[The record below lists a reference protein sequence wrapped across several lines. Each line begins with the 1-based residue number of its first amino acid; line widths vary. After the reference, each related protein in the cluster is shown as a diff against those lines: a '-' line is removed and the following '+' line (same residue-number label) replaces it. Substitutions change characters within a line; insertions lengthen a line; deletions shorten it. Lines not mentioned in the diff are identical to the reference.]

1 MAPKDFNVT
10 HSVSNNVKN
19 DIILLPID
27 LNKKGNFSDYHYLK
41 EDLVVL
47 GFGSKGLKSLTDS
60 QKESI
65 LNNTALMLYTE
76 MNLQISINEAK
87 NKDKRSWLINE
98 LYYSKDLVMTFDY
111 VKNGF
116 GSVTDNLFLK
126 MNLRAYHLIKWA
138 TQDDLNALSN
148 ALYQEYKSE
157 PGFTFTSENIKEVII
172 REFSNQTDDLNNQS
186 SYLSKLTSKH
196 NVNEVYYQNSCG
208 ERTITLHVY
217 QNRNTTYFEYTTTQE
232 VVEKTGLSLGN
243 EPFVVFKKNNI
254 WVKSELPINFLY
266 NNGDCPTQNTVSKT
280 EQDHF
285 KEKIAAFIDFSYLS
299 KTEKELFLIE
309 QKVKTILDNP
319 LYKNVR
325 LKVNVSIASQEVDP
339 KQSKLL
345 DRRQSGSLITTSRK
359 SFQNYKTYQ
368 SPEITLDIKVLKDG
382 TINIANIV
390 NKQYLKEY
398 EDQWAKMISD
408 RGLDLKV
415 SDLRKQVHDDIRDL
429 AKANAEASFYKTFIQ
444 DLKASLSDRIANYV
458 EGIAATQK
466 VAKHVWE
473 NTEVNPS
480 IWHSKEAEHNEWPN
494 YMNQTPVLVG
504 ALDGVIDEIIGLP
517 AAIKQ
522 FYFLTT
528 DPKQRDAFGKVFTKE
543 GFAQM
548 LEGMKKEA
556 VETVN
561 DDEKLEHFTGKTTVS
576 VVTTLSGVGLL
587 TKLGKADKFLEVLE
601 EATKRVDNLPSP
613 KFQRITD
620 LVKKNKR
627 TVADEAELRK
637 LVDDVG
643 DDSLSDAAAELL
655 DLAEL
660 AKKQKKIYTWEDIKA
675 FFKRGNDFNRKVR
688 DKFPPKYD
696 FHEIRVDV
704 EVVIKGKKQIKQY
717 FLDSYSHGK
726 HIVSR
731 KATDFNKIK
740 LKTFEGY
747 LLELKKKYPVGAKI
761 TSIKDAKDLS
771 GKVLEG
777 KLTIEVPFSNKA
789 SKRLKEFQDLADKH
803 KIKLVFEPE

>member
-1 MAPKDFNVT
+1 MIPDSANTLYVN
-10 HSVSNNVKN
+10 SNKENKE
-19 DIILLPID
+19 IILLPID
-27 LNKKGNFSDYHYLK
+27 LNRKGNFSDYHYLK

-47 GFGSKGLKSLTDS
+47 GFGSKGLKLLNDS

-65 LNNTALMLYTE
+65 LNDTAVMFYTAA
-76 MNLQISINEAK
+76 NVQTSTNEAR
-87 NKDKRSWLINE
+87 NKYKRSWLINK
-98 LYYSKDLVMTFDY
+98 LYYSKDLVMVFDF
-111 VKNGF
+111 VKNGS

-126 MNLRAYHLIKWA
+126 MNLKAYHLIKWA

-157 PGFTFTSENIKEVII
+157 PGFTFTSDNIKEVII

-196 NVNEVYYQNSCG
+196 NVNDVYYQNSCG

-232 VVEKTGLSLGN
+232 VVEKTGLSLDN

-408 RGLDLKV
+408 RGLELKV

-444 DLKASLSDRIANYV
+444 DLKVSLSDRIANYV

-473 NTEVNPS
+473 NTEVNSS

-504 ALDGVIDEIIGLP
+504 ALDGTIDEIMGLP

-528 DPKQRDAFGKVFTKE
+528 DPKQRETLGKVFTKE
-543 GFAQM
+543 GFMQM
-548 LEGMKKEA
+548 LEGMKQEA
-556 VETVN
+556 IETVN

-576 VVTTLSGVGLL
+576 VATTLSGVGLL

-601 EATKRVDNLPSP
+601 EATKRADNLPSP

-637 LVDDVG
+637 LVDDIG
-643 DDSLSDAAAELL
+643 DESLNDAAAELL

-660 AKKQKKIYTWEDIKA
+660 AQKQSKKFTWEEIKA
-675 FFKRGNDFNRKVR
+675 FFKRGNDFNRKLR
-688 DKFPPKYD
+688 ELNPPKYR
-696 FHEIRVDV
+696 FHEVTV
-704 EVVIKGKKQIKQY
+704 EVPVKIKGKIETKRY
-717 FLDSYSHGK
+717 RLDSYNKGTE
-726 HIVSR
+726 IVSR
-731 KATDFNKIK
+731 KATDFDKIK
-740 LKTFEGY
+740 LSTFEGY
-747 LLELKKKYPVGAKI
+747 LKELKKKYPEGAKI
-761 TSIKDAKDLS
+761 VATDERIR
-771 GKVLEG
+771 G
-777 KLTIEVPFSNKA
+777 KLLKGKQKLEVPLSNKG
-789 SKRLKEFQDLADKH
+789 SNRLKEFENLAKKTRH
-803 KIKLVFEPE
+803 